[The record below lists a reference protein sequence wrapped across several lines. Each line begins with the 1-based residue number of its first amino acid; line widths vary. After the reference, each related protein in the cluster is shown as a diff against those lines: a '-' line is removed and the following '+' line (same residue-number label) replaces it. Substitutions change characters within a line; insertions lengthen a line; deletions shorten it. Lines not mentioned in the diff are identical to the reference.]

1 MRNISNYMAK
11 ESNLQIRVE
20 VNCEEYWSVEAVDM
34 DNISLGGH
42 TGKNGT
48 ESSIV
53 YFQFLNIE
61 IIPWIK

>member
-1 MRNISNYMAK
+1 MERRTGPLVNEKLSNYMAR

-20 VNCEEYWSVEAVDM
+20 VNCEKYWSVEAVDM

-48 ESSIV
+48 ESS
-53 YFQFLNIE
+53 
-61 IIPWIK
+61 